1 MQLSRAR
8 RLSSERTMYHKLR
21 ERENEK
27 NDLSQ
32 IDQNRSRI
40 RILATKFATGES
52 IAAKLNVRNV
62 RTARGGTWTHVQV
75 GRSSALSTQAW
86 PREAQ
91 EAVMATWVK
100 VTTESE
106 NLREP

>member
-40 RILATKFATGES
+40 RILATKFAIGES

-100 VTTESE
+100 VTTESGE
-106 NLREP
+106 ST